1 MKKISLSLFC
11 KTGSF
16 LIKVSVFA
24 FLCVINPA
32 LAQQWEEPAVQED
45 VSQNHKT
52 DVKRPIQKVTFGK
65 PAQNV
70 QTKPVVEGH
79 KMGQTDE
86 GKINI
91 YMRNFEIS
99 KSLTGITS
107 CSMSFQVYSTLSNVV
122 SNISF
127 RLKWPDLET
136 PLSFDNIGSGKTVSQ
151 NHAFAGKVCYTLDR
165 TPNVIVN
172 RCRVKGMT
180 QQECANHIE
189 WVK

>member
-1 MKKISLSLFC
+1 MKKISLSLFF

-24 FLCVINPA
+24 FLCVINVV
-32 LAQQWEEPAVQED
+32 LAQQWEGSSAKED
-45 VSQNHKT
+45 VSQNYKT

-70 QTKPVVEGH
+70 QTKSVVAGY
-79 KMGQTDE
+79 KMGQIDE
-86 GKINI
+86 GRINI
-91 YMRNFEIS
+91 YMRDFEIS
-99 KSLTGITS
+99 QNLTGITS
-107 CSMSFQVYSTLSNVV
+107 CSMSFHVYSTLSNTV

-127 RLKWPDLET
+127 RLKWPELET

-172 RCRVKGMT
+172 RCRVKGMS

>member
-24 FLCVINPA
+24 FLCVA
-32 LAQQWEEPAVQED
+32 DTVLAQQWQEPSASED
-45 VSQNHKT
+45 VPQNYKT
-52 DVKRPIQKVTFGK
+52 DVRRPIQKVTFGK
-65 PAQNV
+65 PTPSV
-70 QTKPVVEGH
+70 QTKPVVEEH

-91 YMRNFEIS
+91 YMRDFKIS
-99 KSLTGITS
+99 KNLTGITS
-107 CSMSFQVYSTLSNVV
+107 CSMSFHVYSTLSNVV

-136 PLSFDNIGSGKTVSQ
+136 PLSFDNIGSGKTVFQ

-165 TPNVIVN
+165 TPNLIVN
-172 RCRVKGMT
+172 RCRVKGMS
-180 QQECANHIE
+180 QQDCANHIE